1 MATEHVSAVPARSVP
16 GIAGGGPGGHNPA
29 LDGLRAIAVLT
40 VFFHHMDLVPGG
52 YLGVDLFLVL
62 SGFLITGLLLAER
75 DREGWISLRAF
86 WARRAFRL
94 LPAFYIFVAAGI
106 PLVLI
111 VKGADDQWQF
121 LRNAL
126 AAVFYVANIQRT
138 LNPPDSGA
146 WFGHVWTLSLEEQ
159 FYLVWPVALVLI
171 CRSRRLR
178 NRLPEILISAVLL
191 VLIWREVLISAGVS
205 NLRIYY
211 APDTRVDALL
221 VGCLLAVWRYEAA
234 RGTVT
239 RRLGTP
245 LLERVA
251 RFGPAGLLA
260 VVVLFAVGP
269 DLTGPPTWLARGG
282 YLLVAV
288 VAAVAILGADQR
300 RPGWYY
306 RALSCAP
313 ASWVGRISYSLYL
326 WHFPVTGV
334 ANDSLVPR
342 FGRVPSAGVA
352 LVVSLGLASASYYLV
367 ERPVQ
372 RRRPAWVNARGTSAR
387 RSRPA
392 FAGGGVTAPVGV
404 MTSAAGAPGMASGPG
419 ESSVASP
426 AGAPGGGGTAGMAGA
441 AGASGPAGS
450 AGPASRPG
458 AGA

>member
-1 MATEHVSAVPARSVP
+1 MLENLTAATRGESAQPAGNTPRTPS
-16 GIAGGGPGGHNPA
+16 GGHNPA
-29 LDGLRAIAVLT
+29 LDGLRALAVLT
-40 VFFHHMDLVPGG
+40 VFFHHMGLVPGG

-106 PLVLI
+106 PLVLLF
-111 VKGADDQWQF
+111 KDADDQWQF
-121 LRNAL
+121 LRNGL

-159 FYLVWPVALVLI
+159 FYLVWPIALVAI
-171 CRSRRLR
+171 CRNGRLR
-178 NRLPEILISAVLL
+178 RCLPEILISLVII
-191 VLIWREVLISAGVS
+191 VLIWREVLISTGAS

-211 APDTRVDALL
+211 APDTRFDSLL
-221 VGCLLAVWRYEAA
+221 VGCLLAVWRYDSLRGWASPRHAA
-234 RGTVT
+234 RATADAIL
-239 RRLGTP
+239 R
-245 LLERVA
+245 RVA
-251 RFGPAGLLA
+251 FFSPVALVA
-260 VVVLFAVGP
+260 IVVLFATGP
-269 DLTGPPTWLARGG
+269 DLVGRPTWMARGG

-288 VAAVAILGADQR
+288 LAAVAILGADQR

-306 RALSCAP
+306 RMLSCRP

-342 FGRVPSAGVA
+342 YGRVPSAGAA

-372 RRRPAWVNARGTSAR
+372 RRRPAWVNARGTAPRKGRGTFTPPAAAPRLATTQPRAMSPRPTSA
-387 RSRPA
+387 PMT
-392 FAGGGVTAPVGV
+392 AGG
-404 MTSAAGAPGMASGPG
+404 
-419 ESSVASP
+419 ESVP
-426 AGAPGGGGTAGMAGA
+426 
-441 AGASGPAGS
+441 PAGS
-450 AGPASRPG
+450 
-458 AGA
+458 